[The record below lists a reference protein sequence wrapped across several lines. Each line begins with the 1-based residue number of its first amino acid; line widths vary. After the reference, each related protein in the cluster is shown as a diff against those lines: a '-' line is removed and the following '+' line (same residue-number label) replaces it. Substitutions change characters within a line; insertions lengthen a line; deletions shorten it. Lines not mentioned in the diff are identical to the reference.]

1 MKFLALYQINSN
13 DAFCGNA
20 EEADLETHPQVQAG
34 TMEASGRAHQ
44 ISIFLSIIELVF

>member
-1 MKFLALYQINSN
+1 MPEWKLCPDRKS
-13 DAFCGNA
+13 